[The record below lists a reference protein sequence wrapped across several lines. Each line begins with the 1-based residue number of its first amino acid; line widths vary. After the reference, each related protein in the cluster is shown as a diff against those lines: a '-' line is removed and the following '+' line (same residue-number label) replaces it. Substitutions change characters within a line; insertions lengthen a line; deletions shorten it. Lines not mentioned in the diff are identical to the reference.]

1 MLNHFLL
8 IFEMYIH
15 NARATGH
22 LNISHLLMYT
32 KGVKDI
38 KKKLC
43 ENDAKRKKTINKKW
57 KNVLIN

>member
-1 MLNHFLL
+1 
-8 IFEMYIH
+8 MYIH